1 MPGLESRVVF
11 DFFNGFARAT
21 SLLMHSVNRLE
32 LLGRSPHGYFLLTF
46 LEKGQ
51 LQSGPVLVIRVTT
64 RAQLGEE
71 TETYQEVKKLSGE
84 TTRAFLERGYAVLLG
99 LTEAISIQL
108 PGDPAAW
115 FGDDTTASPE
125 QPAYHMEYP
134 AV

>member
-11 DFFNGFARAT
+11 DFFNGLARAA
-21 SLLMHSVNRLE
+21 SLLLHSVNRLE

-71 TETYQEVKKLSGE
+71 TETYREVRKLSGE
-84 TTRAFLERGYAVLLG
+84 TTRVFLERGYAILSDLAG
-99 LTEAISIQL
+99 AISISL
-108 PGDPAAW
+108 PADPAAW

-125 QPAYHMEYP
+125 QPAYRMEYP